1 MTSRPKLVSQTGP
14 KTPKGFA
21 AKRAV
26 LTDRLTDIVLAE
38 GLNDLGLRPA
48 AARLGTSDRM
58 LLYYFETK
66 ADLIVAVLTRMSEKL
81 AKVLESS
88 AASERQ
94 SADSLLGRAWTLFEN
109 PQIVPFMRVWAE
121 VTSRGARDE
130 EPYRTVASQTVS
142 RWLAWIEDRL
152 DMQAGKKRRQNAAAI
167 LTILEGATLLE
178 MSNPGSTEGVRI
190 LLTKALRNIAS

>member
-1 MTSRPKLVSQTGP
+1 V
-14 KTPKGFA
+14 FA
-21 AKRAV
+21 AKRAA

-66 ADLIVAVLTRMSEKL
+66 ADLIVAVLTRMSERL
-81 AKVLESS
+81 ARVLESS
-88 AASERQ
+88 AAGERQ
-94 SADSLLGRAWTLFEN
+94 SADSLLGRAWMLFEN

-121 VTSRGARDE
+121 VTSRGTRGE
-130 EPYRTVASQTVS
+130 EPYRKVASQTIL
-142 RWLAWIEDRL
+142 RWLAWIEERL
-152 DMQAGKKRRQNAAAI
+152 DMPAGKKRRQNAAAI

-190 LLTKALRNIAS
+190 LLTKAMRNIA